1 MSVQHYAY
9 GFCDLCNKEL
19 DTRKMKKSNDKGY
32 RMYNFP
38 TLSLYPSV
46 LPSYFEKADF
56 YQKTYYL
63 CHDCAKKVAQLL
75 YDTYGFYYESNHKIP
90 Q

>member
-56 YQKTYYL
+56 Y
-63 CHDCAKKVAQLL
+63 
-75 YDTYGFYYESNHKIP
+75 
-90 Q
+90 